1 MLPVV
6 LTEAVAPF
14 EFAVAGALIREYA
27 ADLNIDSCFQEIDA
41 EIDSLPEVY
50 GAPGGCLL
58 VARSGA
64 ELVGCGA
71 LRRFDAEICEMKR
84 LYVRA
89 QARGSGAG
97 RILAASLIAKG
108 RALGYA
114 VMRLD
119 TLAHLTAA
127 CELYRSLGFL
137 EIGAYYDNPL
147 PNAVYME
154 LDLSAG

>member
-6 LTEAVAPF
+6 LNEAAEPF
-14 EFAVAGALIREYA
+14 EFAIAGALIREYA
-27 ADLNIDSCFQEIDA
+27 ADLNVDSCFQEIEA

-58 VARSGA
+58 VARTGGQ
-64 ELVGCGA
+64 LVGCGA
-71 LRRFDAEICEMKR
+71 LRRLDAETCEMKR

-89 QARGSGAG
+89 EARGSGAG
-97 RILAASLIAKG
+97 RILAESLIAKG

-137 EIGAYYDNPL
+137 EIGAYYDNPQ

>member
-1 MLPVV
+1 MPVV
-6 LTEAVAPF
+6 LTEAVAPL

-27 ADLNIDSCFQEIDA
+27 AELNVGACFQEIDA

-50 GAPGGCLL
+50 GAPAGCLL
-58 VARSGA
+58 LARSGS

-71 LRRFDAEICEMKR
+71 LRRFDSGICEMKR

-89 QARGSGAG
+89 EARGSGAG
-97 RILAASLIAKG
+97 RILAESLIAKG

-137 EIGAYYDNPL
+137 EIGAYYDNSL